1 MPEPAAPVVVSPDA
15 VLPPGI
21 STPTPGDNLGASTNQ
36 DVADSNSALEALLKA
51 AEVEVPAEV
60 VPDEPAKPAE
70 PAAPAAPAVPAEP
83 AAPAAPAAPVDEFD
97 KVELPPHSSPKSGEA
112 FAKVKQLAQER
123 IAAVEKERA
132 ALAERLTAAEEA
144 AKKTTA
150 PAEETPELKELRE
163 FRLKFDAEADPSFRK
178 WDEAVKSNDELIYS
192 KLRGAGVNE
201 ESLKK
206 IAELGGPN
214 QVDWESVSEKFSPQL
229 RRYIETKVF
238 ENEDLVE
245 KKKAAIEAAKKNV
258 SEFIRTRQEQI
269 FQNTEGRQKAMEKE
283 FNELKPNLEWMQ
295 EIKVPATA
303 TEADK
308 AKAERNNK
316 IVARVN
322 ADLQEAINDDSPRM
336 RAILIAGFAQLMK
349 TRTDLEDLK
358 ADKDAELAKLNA
370 TLKERDDFIARIKKS
385 TTGRLHSAA
394 PSPGDARP
402 APKVDYHEDGA
413 SAVERLYRE
422 AQAKTA

>member
-1 MPEPAAPVVVSPDA
+1 MPEPAAPAVVSPDA
-15 VLPPGI
+15 VLPSGI
-21 STPTPGDNLGASTNQ
+21 AEPTPGDKLGASTNQ

-51 AEVEVPAEV
+51 ADVEVPAEV
-60 VPDEPAKPAE
+60 PAEEPVKPAEPDAPVEPAKPAE
-70 PAAPAAPAVPAEP
+70 PAAPVEP
-83 AAPAAPAAPVDEFD
+83 AAPADEFD

-123 IAAVEKERA
+123 IAAIEKERT
-132 ALAERLTAAEEA
+132 ALAERLAAAEEA
-144 AKKTTA
+144 AKKATV
-150 PAEETPELKELRE
+150 PAEESPELKELRE
-163 FRLKFDAEADPSFRK
+163 FRMKFDAEADPSFRK
-178 WDEAVKSNDELIYS
+178 WDEAVKSNDELIYT

-206 IAELGGPN
+206 IVELGGPS
-214 QVDWESVSEKFSPQL
+214 QVDWDSISEKFSPQL
-229 RRYIETKVF
+229 RRYIEAKVF

-245 KKKAAIEAAKKNV
+245 KKKVAIETAKKNAA
-258 SEFIRTRQEQI
+258 EFVRTRQEEI
-269 FQNTEGRQKAMEKE
+269 FQNSTGRQKAMEKE

-303 TEADK
+303 TAEEK

-322 ADLQEAINDDSPRM
+322 SDLQEAIADDSPRM

-349 TRTDLEDLK
+349 TRTDLEDIK
-358 ADKDAELAKLNA
+358 AEKDAELAKLNA

-385 TTGRLHSAA
+385 STGRLNSAA
-394 PSPGDARP
+394 PSPGDPKP